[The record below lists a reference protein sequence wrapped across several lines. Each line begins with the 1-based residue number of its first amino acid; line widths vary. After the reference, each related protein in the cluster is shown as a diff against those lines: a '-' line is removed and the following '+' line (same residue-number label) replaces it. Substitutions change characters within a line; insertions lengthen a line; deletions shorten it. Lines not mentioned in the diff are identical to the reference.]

1 MGPVSGS
8 GLGFGVAALSIH
20 IIISLNSQ
28 FCWMCS
34 QSRGLQRY
42 LSHIK
47 VMLLPTLPEDFFLN
61 RLLKI
66 VTLLSGCRVFPFIL
80 RIKTFQKCHHI
91 SPLSV
96 ALKIEWMRA
105 LRPRAGFKR
114 LSRLFTEASCNKEGG
129 SISKINKGVR
139 LTSHADP
146 VWKSV
151 CYNHSW
157 RHLLLLRCSAY
168 RFRFVIRGRDLSEP
182 NDR

>member
-20 IIISLNSQ
+20 IIISFNSQ
-28 FCWMCS
+28 FCRMCS
-34 QSRGLQRY
+34 QSCGIQSY
-42 LSHIK
+42 LSHISRSYFFR
-47 VMLLPTLPEDFFLN
+47 PCRGIFLN
-61 RLLKI
+61 RLLKTCD
-66 VTLLSGCRVFPFIL
+66 VTVWLPSISLHS
-80 RIKTFQKCHHI
+80 RIKTFQKCHHV

-114 LSRLFTEASCNKEGG
+114 LSRLFTEASCNKEGD
-129 SISKINKGVR
+129 SISRINKGVR
-139 LTSHADP
+139 VNSHADP

-151 CYNHSW
+151 CRNHSW

-168 RFRFVIRGRDLSEP
+168 SLRFVIRGRDLSEP